1 MARVEIDKVGVTR
14 SPPTATRRFGPPA
27 VAQGLPVKTW
37 LLVVKTKHMLR
48 DLFRVDSQG
57 TAFCAPPSL

>member
-48 DLFRVDSQG
+48 DLF
-57 TAFCAPPSL
+57 